1 MESCPVGEP
10 SDDSTGIGSEFFEL
24 AFISG
29 NQGRFEPGSFRAVA
43 EVNAHGTRKSFQDII
58 FEERP
63 QLELSWHAIAPFVNR
78 NRNRS
83 HRFGLLMRYAQNP
96 DTPDF
101 PSAQVLPG
109 PSDIRFLL
117 DGRERAVYH
126 TGAGL
131 PKPFVHPLR
140 GPTGAELT
148 RYGHPNPQSNHDHH
162 RSIWFGHQFVRPKT
176 TTPNAQNPP
185 IPEDRNFW
193 EEPGPNS
200 DVHIR
205 HTRTLALQD
214 GSDFAAA
221 TVESQWW
228 AGGRAILNQTTTYA
242 LVPIDGT
249 RHSLDIQFELASVKG
264 QVVELGKSNF
274 GLLGVR
280 VAKSIS
286 EQFGSG
292 RLMNSDGAI
301 GEPAIFGKPA
311 RWVDYSGATGPGHI
325 EGVCYMDHPSNPRYP
340 SSWHVRR
347 DGWMIASFTLAEAWT
362 IADGHPLSLRYRLL
376 AHSGIAQPQRL
387 ERSWQEFSET
397 AGYVLET
404 PKGGIP
410 TVKRKTT
417 AT

>member
-1 MESCPVGEP
+1 
-10 SDDSTGIGSEFFEL
+10 
-24 AFISG
+24 
-29 NQGRFEPGSFRAVA
+29 
-43 EVNAHGTRKSFQDII
+43 
-58 FEERP
+58 
-63 QLELSWHAIAPFVNR
+63 
-78 NRNRS
+78 
-83 HRFGLLMRYAQNP
+83 MRYYQNP
-96 DTPDF
+96 DTPEF
-101 PSAQVLPG
+101 PRVQVLPG
-109 PSDIRFLL
+109 PDDIRFLL
-117 DGRERAVYH
+117 DGRERAVFH

-162 RSIWFGHQFVRPKT
+162 RSIWFGHQFVRQATKTPAGQPAQPPK
-176 TTPNAQNPP
+176 
-185 IPEDRNFW
+185 EWNFW
-193 EEPGPNS
+193 EEPGPNT

-221 TVESQWW
+221 VVEAAWW
-228 AGGRAILNQTTTYA
+228 AGGQALLKQTTTYA

-249 RHSLDIQFELASVKG
+249 RHAFDVQFELASVGG

-286 EQFGSG
+286 EQFGGG
-292 RLMNSDGAI
+292 RLLNSEGSI

-325 EGVCYMDHPSNPRYP
+325 EGICYMDHPSNPRYP
-340 SSWHVRR
+340 TAWHVRR
-347 DGWMIASFTLAEAWT
+347 DGWMIASFTLADAFS
-362 IADGHPLSLRYRLL
+362 IADGHSLKLRYRLL

-387 ERSWQEFSET
+387 ESSWKDFADST
-397 AGYVLET
+397 GYILET
-404 PKGGIP
+404 PKGGVP
-410 TVKRKTT
+410 TVNR
-417 AT
+417 AASPI